1 MYTPLFLP
9 ADNPPFNMARYC
21 IAGAAAATPGKP
33 ALIVVADPSAAHPSE
48 IWTYADLEDAV
59 LRTAG
64 ALRAL
69 GLAPG
74 DRVMI
79 RLDNTS
85 AYAVL
90 FFGAI
95 AAGLVALPASSQL
108 TDREALFLLED
119 SGSAALAS
127 ASPPPLWGRAREGGT
142 PERQP
147 SGFPPPLTPPHEG
160 EGKRPLLLSP
170 DDVTRMMREGPRI
183 DYAPTLAEHPAFLIY
198 TSGTTA
204 YPKGVLHAQRAA
216 LGRRPMYQGWYGI
229 TAEDR
234 VLHAGAFNWTF
245 TLGVGLSDPWANG
258 ATALIY
264 VGEKEPALWPRLIAR
279 TEATLFAGVP
289 SLMRQILKYANFAAG
304 AMPTLRHALIA
315 GETPPPG
322 LFEEWTA
329 RTSRPLYEAL
339 GMSEISTYISTGPDV
354 PRKPGTVGKAQPG
367 RRVAILPVDG
377 SDAPL
382 PPDTDGLI
390 AVHCSDPG
398 LMLGYW
404 NRAAEQDE
412 VLRGDWFAGGDLGRM
427 DADGYIAH
435 LGRNNEIIKALGYRV
450 SPMEVEAVLATHPAV
465 AEVACAEIAVR
476 PDVHVVGAFVV
487 LKPGSP
493 PDSAGILAFAHER
506 LAAYKCPRE
515 IRFLDHLPRTANGKV
530 RRASLAPSSPD
541 SVRLLTA
548 TRAHGPRR

>member
-1 MYTPLFLP
+1 MYTPLYTP

-33 ALIVVADPSAAHPSE
+33 ALIVIRDADAGPSE
-48 IWTYADLEDAV
+48 IWTYTDLEDAV

-64 ALRAL
+64 ALRKL
-69 GLAPG
+69 GLVPG

-85 AYAVL
+85 AYAIL

-108 TDREALFLLED
+108 TDREALFLLAD
-119 SGSAALAS
+119 SGAAAIAS
-127 ASPPPLWGRAREGGT
+127 APPPPSWGRVREGGN
-142 PERQP
+142 PQHQP
-147 SGFPPPLTPPHEG
+147 SGLPPPLTPSYKG
-160 EGKRPLLLSP
+160 EGKTPIMLTP
-170 DDVTRMMREGPRI
+170 DDVARMMRDGPRI
-183 DYAPTLAEHPAFLIY
+183 DYAPTLAETPAFLIY

-204 YPKGVLHAQRAA
+204 NPKGVLHAQRAA

-245 TLGVGLSDPWANG
+245 TLGVGLTDPWANG

-264 VGEKEPALWPRLIAR
+264 TGEKDPALWPRLIRAQ
-279 TEATLFAGVP
+279 EATLFAGVP
-289 SLMRQILKYANFAAG
+289 GLIRQILKYADVSPA

-315 GETPPPG
+315 GEAPPPG

-329 RTSRPLYEAL
+329 RTGRQLYEAL
-339 GMSEISTYISTGPDV
+339 GMSEISTYISTGPSV

-390 AVHCSDPG
+390 AVHRSDPG

-404 NRAAEQDE
+404 VRPDEQAE
-412 VLRGDWFAGGDLGRM
+412 VLRGEWFAGGDLGRM

-450 SPMEVEAVLATHPAV
+450 SPMEVEAVLATHPDI
-465 AEVACAEIAVR
+465 AEVACAEVAVR
-476 PDVHVVGAFVV
+476 ADVHVVGAFVV
-487 LKPGSP
+487 LKAGAT
-493 PDSAGILAFAHER
+493 PDSAAIRAFAEER

-515 IRFLDHLPRTANGKV
+515 IRFVDALPRTANGKV
-530 RRASLAPSSPD
+530 KRAAL
-541 SVRLLTA
+541 VGL
-548 TRAHGPRR
+548 